1 VKILLINNGE
11 TGQTRPRDVIKRYI
25 PRLSDHL
32 KNHASLVLPNKVLRL
47 LLSGFGVGEKRFP
60 LGLGY
65 LSAMLK
71 QNRHQVRLI
80 DRFADPRDWRPDI
93 RTFDFVGVY
102 ASTPC
107 YADALRVLTL
117 LKQDGYEGPIAF
129 GGPHTTAFPETVPP
143 EVDYIVQGEA
153 EYIIN
158 DLAEGRYPPGV
169 TLRTQR
175 IHDLNALPRA
185 DYELFMNRP
194 HSYQFTMP
202 YSDKSPVFS
211 MNTSRSCP
219 LSCSFCSIRDI
230 WGRLWRGQ
238 SAERI
243 LDDILWLKRKYDIAG
258 VYFREDFFPA
268 NKARVRH
275 LCEMLIR
282 KNINIIWA
290 CENRADTASDEEL
303 VKLMAR
309 SGCKG
314 FYMGAESGS
323 QRMLD
328 HYNKKITT
336 DQIIKACHLA
346 KKYQIAVAMS
356 LIVANPVETMK
367 DRLETWKM
375 VSCTRP
381 EILYVNAYRDEFSR
395 HGSVNFPVYP
405 SRKIINITF
414 KNGTWLDQKDRLEKK
429 QEERN

>member
-1 VKILLINNGE
+1 
-11 TGQTRPRDVIKRYI
+11 VIKRYI
-25 PRLSDHL
+25 PGLSDYV
-32 KNHASLVLPNKVLRL
+32 KNHASLFLPNKVLRL

-60 LGLGY
+60 IGLSY

-71 QNRHQVRLI
+71 QNNHTVRLI
-80 DRFADPRDWRPDI
+80 DRFANSGKWRSDI

-102 ASTPC
+102 TSTPC

-117 LKQDGYEGPIAF
+117 LKQDDYEGPIAF
-129 GGPHTTAFPETVPP
+129 GGPHTTVFPETVPP

-158 DLAEGRYPPGV
+158 DLAEGRFSSGV
-169 TLRTQR
+169 TLKTQR
-175 IHDLNALPRA
+175 INDLNALPHA
-185 DYELFMNRP
+185 DYELFMDRQR
-194 HSYQFTMP
+194 SYQFTMP

-219 LSCSFCSIRDI
+219 LSCSFCTVRNI

-243 LDDILWLKRKYDIAG
+243 VDDILQLKRRYDIAG

-268 NKARVRH
+268 NKDRVRQF
-275 LCEMLIR
+275 CEILIR
-282 KNINIIWA
+282 RNINIIWA
-290 CENRADTASDEEL
+290 CENRADAASDEEL

-323 QRMLD
+323 QRMLNR
-328 HYNKKITT
+328 YNKKITV

-356 LIVANPVETMK
+356 LIVANPAETWK
-367 DRLETWKM
+367 DRLKTWQM
-375 VSCTRP
+375 VRYTQP

-395 HGSVNFPVYP
+395 HGSTNFTVYP
-405 SRKIINITF
+405 SRKIIDVTF
-414 KNGTWLDQKDRLEKK
+414 KNGTWLGQNDRLENKSNRDWIEIATIK
-429 QEERN
+429 I